1 MRINITR
8 LWSSHGRGGP
18 EGARPSG
25 SRDESFPAEAEYAA
39 FILFA
44 HHRSRKF
51 PPGRDICRE
60 QNFYNN
66 HAFLQVQTLPMPS
79 ASAMLSH
86 GPKRGQYLSQQPCFL
101 TGLSAVSA
109 ASACER
115 TALRNAKQQG
125 AIATQSN
132 GVERSPSGD

>member
-1 MRINITR
+1 MRISINR
-8 LWSSHGRGGP
+8 LGFSHGRGGP
-18 EGARPSG
+18 EGAPPSG
-25 SRDESFPAEAEYAA
+25 SLDESFPAEAEYAA

-66 HAFLQVQTLPMPS
+66 YAFLQVQTLPMPS

-86 GPKRGQYLSQQPCFL
+86 GPKRGQHFP
-101 TGLSAVSA
+101 
-109 ASACER
+109 
-115 TALRNAKQQG
+115 RNPAFSR
-125 AIATQSN
+125 A
-132 GVERSPSGD
+132 